1 MLLVWLR
8 WLLPFFSGIVLGVI
22 AMILHECGHLA
33 AASALG
39 VRVKR
44 VGLQWNRGL
53 FTVREQGTVRQNLL
67 IALAGPFVNV
77 LLVASGPW
85 YPVLGLANFCYGL
98 ANMLP
103 IEGSDGYRVADCW
116 RRIRQG
122 KSANK
127 DLSRDD

>member
-1 MLLVWLR
+1 MLFAWMRWLR
-8 WLLPFFSGIVLGVI
+8 PFSSGMVLGII

-33 AASALG
+33 VAAALG

-44 VGLQWNRGL
+44 VGLKWNKGL
-53 FTVREQGTVRQNLL
+53 FTVREQGTVYQNLL

-85 YPVLGLANFCYGL
+85 YPILGLANFCYGL

-103 IEGSDGYRVADCW
+103 IEGADGFRIADCW

-122 KSANK
+122 ELTN
-127 DLSRDD
+127 